1 MKRRY
6 FLITVLLIGALII
19 TFHNGFP
26 SQVFA
31 KEAPVVGGIAP
42 GFTLSDLN
50 GRSVDLQKVVKNNK
64 VTLVNFW
71 ATWCPPCRA
80 EIPEFVKFYHKHA
93 GKRLEIVAVNLQEST
108 ADVKNFAKNNG
119 MNFPIVTDSSGK
131 VGELYQVSAIPT
143 TFFIDRNGK
152 IFYRIEGTTDLK
164 TLEAKVRPFLED

>member
-1 MKRRY
+1 MKWRY
-6 FLITVLLIGALII
+6 FVIAVILIGISFLN
-19 TFHNGFP
+19 FHNSFP

-31 KEAPVVGGIAP
+31 KEAPVVGGTVP
-42 GFTLSDLN
+42 DFTLPDLN
-50 GRSVDLQKVVKNNK
+50 GKPVDLQKVVKNNK

-80 EIPEFVKFYHKHA
+80 EIPEFVKFYHKYT
-93 GKRLEIVAVNLQEST
+93 GKRLEIIAVNLQEST